1 MATTIN
7 ADTSDGL
14 KLTAD
19 TSGTLELQNAGT
31 TKLTVNSSGATV
43 AGTLAATAIT
53 GDGSGL
59 TSLPV
64 TNTPAFSAQL
74 GSAQTLTNVTVTKA
88 LFNNQLFDTDNAFDT
103 STNRFTVP
111 TGKAGIYS
119 IGAHLRLATGVSN
132 LNLAVMYLY
141 KNNAIAKYA
150 YNNHDANGRGAADSI
165 ALTTLL
171 DLNAGDYLEIFA
183 YIGGGS
189 SGSGH
194 ALNTGQ
200 HTVFCGHRLIT

>member
-1 MATTIN
+1 MTITLKPTASETTIQN
-7 ADTSDGL
+7 NGSDIFTVDSTGI
-14 KLTAD
+14 AMA
-19 TSGTLELQNAGT
+19 SGKTIQNA
-31 TKLTVNSSGATV
+31 SGDV
-43 AGTLAATAIT
+43 
-53 GDGSGL
+53 
-59 TSLPV
+59 V

-74 GSAQTLTNVTVTKA
+74 GTAQTLTNVTVTKA
-88 LFNNQLFDTDNAFDT
+88 AFNNQLFDTDNAFDT

-119 IGAHLRLATGVSN
+119 ISAHLRFATSASN

-150 YNNHDANGRGAADSI
+150 YNNNASNPLSANSI

-171 DLNAGDYLEIFA
+171 DLNVGDYLEIFA
-183 YIGGGS
+183 YMQGAITA
-189 SGSGH
+189 SGLT
-194 ALNTGQ
+194 LNTGQ

>member
-1 MATTIN
+1 MASIVLAGSSSGSVTIAAPAAAGSTT
-7 ADTSDGL
+7 
-14 KLTAD
+14 LTLPAG
-19 TSGTLELQNAGT
+19 SGTIVT
-31 TKLTVNSSGATV
+31 TASNE
-43 AGTLAATAIT
+43 
-53 GDGSGL
+53 
-59 TSLPV
+59 

-74 GSAQTLTNVTVTKA
+74 GTAQTLANVTVTKA
-88 LFNNQLFDTDNAFDT
+88 AFNNQLFDTDNAFDT

>member
-1 MATTIN
+1 MTITLKPTASETTIQN
-7 ADTSDGL
+7 NGSDIFTVDSTGI
-14 KLTAD
+14 AMA
-19 TSGTLELQNAGT
+19 SGKTIQNA
-31 TKLTVNSSGATV
+31 SGDV
-43 AGTLAATAIT
+43 
-53 GDGSGL
+53 
-59 TSLPV
+59 V
-64 TNTPAFSAQL
+64 TNTPAFSAEL
-74 GSAQTLTNVTVTKA
+74 SSAQTLTNVTVTKA
-88 LFNNQLFDTDNAFDT
+88 LFNNELFDTDNAFDT

-111 TGKAGIYS
+111 SGKGGIYS
-119 IGAHLRLATGVSN
+119 ISAHLRLATGVSN

-141 KNNAIAKYA
+141 KNNAIAKYG

-194 ALNTGQ
+194 QLNTAG
-200 HTVFCGHRLIT
+200 HTIFCGHRLIT